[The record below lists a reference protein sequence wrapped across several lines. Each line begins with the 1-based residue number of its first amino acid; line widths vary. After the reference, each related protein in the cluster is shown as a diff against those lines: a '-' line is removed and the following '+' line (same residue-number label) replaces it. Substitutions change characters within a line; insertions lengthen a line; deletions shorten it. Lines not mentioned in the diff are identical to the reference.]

1 MGEPKHAIE
10 LVAEQKHAIEEQ
22 DSMLDQ
28 IIGGE

>member
-1 MGEPKHAIE
+1 MGEPGDIQ